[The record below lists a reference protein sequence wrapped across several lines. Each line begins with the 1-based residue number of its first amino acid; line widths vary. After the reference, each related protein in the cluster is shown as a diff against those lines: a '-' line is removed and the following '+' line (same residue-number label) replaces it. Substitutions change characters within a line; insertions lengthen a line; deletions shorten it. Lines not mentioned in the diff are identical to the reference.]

1 MDWTKIILRLSAATA
16 FGAAIGLNRNL
27 HHKSTGV
34 RTMGLV
40 AWPAHWLCSRHCQI
54 PSGQTVSRIIQGLLA
69 GIGFLGGGV
78 IIRRSETHKVHGLT
92 TAASIWV
99 TTLMGVACGIG
110 ASVPAAVATILV
122 ILLFAFG
129 GPFERWLHRWLDQ
142 NGPTDK
148 SDAGGEGD

>member
-1 MDWTKIILRLSAATA
+1 MDWTEIILRLGAATA

-40 AWPAHWLCSRHCQI
+40 GLAGALAVVAPL
-54 PSGQTVSRIIQGLLA
+54 PDPGGQTVSRIIQGLLA

-110 ASVPAAVATILV
+110 AWVPAAVATILV